1 MSFGNRILAS
11 APQSTSAQSM
21 KGFPSRSFWVAL
33 FVTLIFGASLAV
45 TPGVA
50 SPAVPT
56 AGIHRISGLA
66 SAKSEVCA
74 ALNFAAGESA
84 KEGVKQVIEFFDTQ
98 EVSWLKVGLETL
110 LTVGNALYC
119 TKSEQST
126 LNQIHK
132 FVVPKPKALV
142 SDTVGM
148 GSVFAPAV
156 HTMQTS
162 YIGDNEYSVQTNVT
176 FVASQS
182 PVVSNVAMR
191 LEEFDPSSVQQAGTI
206 ENFDFPAGQ
215 QYNANVGVVTLLENT
230 YYEVEI
236 QNDTPLTSDPTW
248 VCGQEF
254 WVNSVGQVSFYYPPL
269 GSAPP
274 LCPQN

>member
-1 MSFGNRILAS
+1 
-11 APQSTSAQSM
+11 M
-21 KGFPSRSFWVAL
+21 KGFPSRTFWATVL
-33 FVTLIFGASLAV
+33 VSLTIGASAAAA
-45 TPGVA
+45 PGVA
-50 SPAVPT
+50 SSAVPT

-74 ALNFAAGESA
+74 ALNFAAGEST
-84 KEGVKQVIEFFDTQ
+84 KEVVNQVVEFFDSQ
-98 EVSWLKVGLETL
+98 EINWFKVGLEAL
-110 LTVGNALYC
+110 LTVGNARFC
-119 TKSEQST
+119 SKSEQST

-132 FVVPKPKALV
+132 FVAPKPKALV

-156 HTMQTS
+156 HTMRTS
-162 YIGDNEYSVQTNVT
+162 YIGDNEYSVQTYVT

-191 LEEFDPSSVQQAGTI
+191 LEEFDPSSVRQAGTI

-215 QYNANVGVVTLLENT
+215 QYDANVGLITLLENT

-236 QNDTPLTSDPTW
+236 QNVTPLTSDPTW

-269 GSAPP
+269 GSAPL